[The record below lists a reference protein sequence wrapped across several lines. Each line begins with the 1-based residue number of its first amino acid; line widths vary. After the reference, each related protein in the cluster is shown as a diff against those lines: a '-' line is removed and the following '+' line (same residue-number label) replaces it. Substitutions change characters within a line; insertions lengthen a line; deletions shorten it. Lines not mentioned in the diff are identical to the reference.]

1 MMMYEY
7 KKDGI
12 IADFDE
18 CFIHKRL
25 FRLLNLDVFLP
36 SFLYA
41 SAKFL
46 GYLHEYG
53 ERVTSLS
60 MYYFYWFT
68 EVKARKQK
76 ILDGIEKR
84 FKWYIVK
91 DRWNLLSELSKNGS
105 YDVILISSYPKDI
118 VIKFIEEWEK
128 RYEEKINANVEVV
141 IGSALEKKK
150 KIESL
155 SKHYDRLILL
165 SCEPYEID

>member
-1 MMMYEY
+1 MMYEY
-7 KKDGI
+7 KRDGI
-12 IADFDE
+12 VVDFDE

-25 FRLLNLDVFLP
+25 FQLLNLGVFLP

-46 GYLHEYG
+46 EYLQEYR

-76 ILDGIEKR
+76 ILDWIGKR
-84 FKWYIVK
+84 FKWYIVE
-91 DRWNLLSELSKNGS
+91 DRWNLLLELSKNGS
-105 YDVILISSYPKDI
+105 HDMILISSYPKDI

-128 RYEEKINANVEVV
+128 RHEEKINANVEVV
-141 IGSALEKKK
+141 VGGALEKKK
-150 KIESL
+150 KIENL
-155 SKHYDRLILL
+155 SKRYDRLIIL
-165 SCEPYEID
+165 SCELYEID